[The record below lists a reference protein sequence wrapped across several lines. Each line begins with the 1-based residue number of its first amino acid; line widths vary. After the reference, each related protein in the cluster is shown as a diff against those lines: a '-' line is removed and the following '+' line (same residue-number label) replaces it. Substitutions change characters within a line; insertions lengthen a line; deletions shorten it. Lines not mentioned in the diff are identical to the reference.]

1 MKKGI
6 IVGVALL
13 STLSMAALG
22 AFSSNGVPAAHA
34 TQVHHTAK
42 QAAAHTLKLQHIYLT
57 ILPASH
63 LGPDKIMHDSF
74 SPADFSVVQGVPVQV
89 SVYNYDGGS
98 HSFTSSALKLN
109 VMIKGSPKT
118 GVPSVTTFKFTPTKT
133 GEFTWECVVQCD
145 GQANGWAMSH
155 DGYMMGKVNVV
166 PNHNEQFVTLTIKD
180 GLKFGPTKK
189 TKHGTSNLHDSYS
202 PADFTVTAGVPVH
215 LTVVN
220 WDTGNHS
227 LTAPEI
233 GVNKVFPGAAKEG
246 VPSVTNFTFTV
257 PKSGKYKWQCEI
269 KCDGGMQSYAMTHD
283 GYMLGYITAV
293 N

>member
-6 IVGVALL
+6 IAGVALL
-13 STLSMAALG
+13 ATLSMAALG
-22 AFSSNGVPAAHA
+22 TFSGNAVPAAHA
-34 TQVHHTAK
+34 AQVHHTAK
-42 QAAAHTLKLQHIYLT
+42 PAAAHTLKLQHIYLT
-57 ILPASH
+57 ILPGSH

-89 SVYNYDGGS
+89 TVYNYDGGG
-98 HSFTSSALKLN
+98 HSFTSSALNLN
-109 VMIKGSPKT
+109 VMIKGSAKN

-133 GEFTWECVVQCD
+133 GAFTWECVVKCD

-180 GLKFGPTKK
+180 GLHYAAVDKQ
-189 TKHGTSNLHDSYS
+189 LHDSYS
-202 PADFTVTAGVPVH
+202 PADFTVTAGIPIH
-215 LTVVN
+215 FTVVN
-220 WDTGNHS
+220 WDTGSHS
-227 LTAPEI
+227 MTGLEI
-233 GVNKVFPGAAKEG
+233 GLNKVFPGASKEG

-257 PKSGKYKWQCEI
+257 PKAGKYKWQCEI
-269 KCDGGMQSYAMTHD
+269 KCDGGMKSFSMTHD
-283 GYMLGYITAV
+283 GYMVGYITAV